1 MILELI
7 RSFYGDNIVLLEPC
21 GSDLDG
27 LPEVLK
33 GILKISDGIQESM
46 VLPKTGERITIGWII
61 YSYEMIQKM
70 TAYYKDEY
78 GIEGTVFSDDGAG
91 NPYYILDEKIY
102 QFDPID
108 NESEQVAESLE
119 EFYKK

>member
-7 RSFYGDNIVLLEPC
+7 RSFYGDNIVLLDPC
-21 GSDLDG
+21 GSDLSG
-27 LPEVLK
+27 LPDVLK
-33 GILKISDGIQESM
+33 EILKKSDGIQESM

-91 NPYYILDEKIY
+91 NPYYILDGKIY

>member
-7 RSFYGDNIVLLEPC
+7 RSFYGDNIVLLDPC
-21 GSDLDG
+21 GSDLSG
-27 LPEVLK
+27 LPDVLK
-33 GILKISDGIQESM
+33 EILKKSDGIKESM
-46 VLPKTGERITIGWII
+46 VHPKTGEMMTIGWII

-91 NPYYILDEKIY
+91 NPYYILDGKIY
-102 QFDPID
+102 QFEPID